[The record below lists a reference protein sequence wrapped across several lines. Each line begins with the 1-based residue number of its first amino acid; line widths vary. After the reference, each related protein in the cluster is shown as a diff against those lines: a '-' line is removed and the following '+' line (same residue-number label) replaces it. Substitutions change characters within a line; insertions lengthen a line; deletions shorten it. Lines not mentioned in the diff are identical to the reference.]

1 MDIKRPRYAATIK
14 VLGLGSSG
22 ADAVNRLVGS
32 ELEGV
37 DLVLIHADGAWPL
50 VGYDADA
57 EIEIDDGLT
66 LLSEGNGS
74 LASEP
79 RVVEESEEEIRE
91 TLRGADMIVLIA
103 GEGDEPEIGVAPLVG
118 QIAKESGA
126 LIAGV
131 IADQADHENSAG
143 SARMKAGV
151 QALRE
156 AVDML
161 IVVPDDTLLPGLF
174 TALRGRK

>member
-14 VLGLGSSG
+14 VVGLGSGG
-22 ADAVNRLVGS
+22 AEAVNRLVGS

-37 DLVLIHADGAWPL
+37 DLVLIQANGVRSLAE
-50 VGYDADA
+50 YEADA
-57 EIEIDDGLT
+57 SIEIDEGVA
-66 LLSEGNGS
+66 LLSETNGS
-74 LASEP
+74 LASAP
-79 RVVEESEEEIRE
+79 HQVEGSEEEIRE
-91 TLRGADMIVLIA
+91 ALEGADMIVLIA
-103 GEGDEPEIGVAPLVG
+103 GEGDEPEVGAAPLVG

-131 IADQADHENSAG
+131 IANQPDHESPAG
-143 SARMKAGV
+143 TARTEVGV

-161 IVVPDDTLLPGLF
+161 VVVPDDTLLPGLF

>member
-14 VLGLGSSG
+14 VVGLGSSG
-22 ADAVNRLVGS
+22 TEAVNRLVGS

-37 DLVLIHADGAWPL
+37 DLVLIHANGSQPL
-50 VGYDADA
+50 AHYDADA
-57 EIEIDDGLT
+57 SIEVD
-66 LLSEGNGS
+66 EGVAPTSGTNGGP
-74 LASEP
+74 APGP
-79 RVVEESEEEIRE
+79 RQVEESEDEIRE
-91 TLRGADMIVLIA
+91 ALEGADMIVLIA

-131 IADQADHENSAG
+131 IANQTDHESLAG
-143 SARMKAGV
+143 TTRMEEGV
-151 QALRE
+151 QVLRE

-161 IVVPDDTLLPGLF
+161 VVVPDDTLLPGLF